1 MAVSLTSTPCRKHV
15 GWSKRAACTRQV
27 AGSTHL
33 AVFAADR
40 DVFAVSKHV
49 VAEVIAGLVVVLRRL
64 VIVE

>member
-1 MAVSLTSTPCRKHV
+1 M
-15 GWSKRAACTRQV
+15 
-27 AGSTHL
+27 HL

-49 VAEVIAGLVVVLRRL
+49 VAEAIAGLVVVLRRL